1 MTDRASAVVTI
12 LFTDL
17 VGSTDLVSRAGDE
30 EAQRILRAHH
40 GLLAD
45 AVAAHGG
52 HEVKWLGD
60 GLMVA
65 FRSAADAV
73 RCAVV
78 MQQASHHPVQG
89 QHLAIRVGLN
99 AGEALRDAADYFG
112 TSVIV
117 ARRLCDR
124 AEGGQILCTETVA
137 GLLTGRSE
145 FAFSELGKLPLKG
158 VPEPVAA
165 LEVPYE
171 AQAESA
177 LRPTVPFVGREGE
190 MRQLSRRLADATAG
204 RGGLVLVAGEPG
216 IGKTRLA
223 EHLAEQAKGQG
234 VLVFG
239 GGCFE
244 GDWAPP
250 YAPFAEAIDV
260 YITTSEA
267 EELRADLGPGAGPLA
282 HLLPK
287 LRAVLPDLSEPV
299 PLQPD
304 EERFRL
310 LDAVAQLLIACSRR
324 APVLLCLDDLHWAD
338 SGTVAMLRHVARL
351 APRHRILV
359 LGTYRD
365 TDLHRTHPLAEALGT
380 LRRETEYERIR
391 LKGLDIPAVGDLLA
405 AFAEHDLPE
414 SVAAVWAEE
423 TDGNPFFI
431 RELVRHL
438 YEEGKFCRGPDGRW
452 TTTAPLRQLGIPEGV
467 RDVIGRRLSR
477 LSKETNQLLSAASAF
492 EGPFRFDI
500 VTAVAELGEAD
511 GLAALD
517 AALDAQVLQPAGAP
531 ETYVFTH
538 ALIRHTLYAQLS
550 TSRQVRLHRRV
561 AETLAAA
568 YEGHPSPGQAGEI
581 ASQYHRSAGL
591 APVKRGVEFALAA
604 AVHAETTGGQAEAA
618 RFLRMALDLLPEG
631 DPRRPRLLS
640 RLGAALIWAL
650 SFDEGL
656 DLAAQ
661 AGEAIADAE
670 GPEAAADY
678 LAAAASA
685 MGVAGNNPRAW
696 VLASH
701 GLRYTDDRRDLSWA
715 RLIVLDLQR
724 REWEDPLH
732 PGIPQDTP
740 ERWEAARILR
750 AADPDPVGFAG
761 LEAPFASR
769 TEVLTTRNITVMAD
783 YGGEFTRCLPLAIT
797 EAKESAARGQAIRAA
812 RCWMTVTFC
821 HVSLGNLRE
830 ARDALEES
838 ERLMALVGVPM
849 FGIIHAR
856 EMVAAAVDDEEEL
869 EQVAVV
875 FADLPAR
882 FVPGQAWAVG
892 PSYAV
897 SARTAARLGRLDEAV
912 RYLKLLAPW
921 LERSPGWA
929 VHFPTMAAYAAE
941 TLWLL
946 QRLDHAELIEKALKE
961 KVVSPDFRDMMV
973 DGRLA
978 LARLCVLQGRHDEAI
993 SWFGDA
999 RRVLSEQCARPLLAV
1014 CDHDEARMYARL
1026 VGPDAAERARQLL
1039 ESALR
1044 QFRALEMAG
1053 WIRRVLELSEH
1064 LDNHL

>member
-1 MTDRASAVVTI
+1 MTI

-17 VGSTDLVSRAGDE
+17 VGSTELVSRAGDE

-73 RCAVV
+73 RCAIE
-78 MQQASHHPVQG
+78 MQQASHRPVQG
-89 QHLAIRVGLN
+89 HHLAIRVELN

-137 GLLTGRSE
+137 GLLTGHSE
-145 FAFSELGKLPLKG
+145 FGFSALGKLALKG
-158 VPEPVAA
+158 VSEPVAT
-165 LEVPYE
+165 LQVRYE
-171 AQAESA
+171 APVGPA
-177 LRPTVPFVGREGE
+177 LPPTVPFVGREGE

-223 EHLAEQAKGQG
+223 EQLAERAKGQG
-234 VLVFG
+234 ALVFG

-250 YAPFAEAIDV
+250 YAPFVEAIDAH
-260 YITTSEA
+260 IATSEA
-267 EELRADLGPGAGPLA
+267 DELRVDLGPGAGPLA
-282 HLLPK
+282 HLVP
-287 LRAVLPDLSEPV
+287 RVRDALPDLSEPV
-299 PLQPD
+299 PLRPD

-310 LDAVAQLLIACSRR
+310 LDAVAQFLIACSRR

-338 SGTVAMLRHVARL
+338 KGTVAMLRHVARF

-414 SVAAVWAEE
+414 SVATVWAEE

-438 YEEGKFCRGPDGRW
+438 IEEGQVSRGSDGRW
-452 TTTAPLRQLGIPEGV
+452 TTTAPLRKLGIPEGV

-492 EGPFRFDI
+492 EGPFRFDV
-500 VTAVAELGEAD
+500 VTAVAELGESE
-511 GLAALD
+511 GLAAVD
-517 AALDAQVLQPAGAP
+517 AALAAQVFEPAGAP
-531 ETYVFTH
+531 DTYAFAH
-538 ALIRHTLYAQLS
+538 ALIRHTLYAELS

-568 YEGHPSPGQAGEI
+568 YEDRPSPGQAGEI

-591 APVKRGVEFALAA
+591 APVTRGVEFALAA
-604 AVHAETTGGQAEAA
+604 AVHAESTGGQDEAA
-618 RFLRMALDLLPEG
+618 RFLGMALDLLPAG

-656 DLAAQ
+656 ELAAQ

-678 LAAAASA
+678 LAAAASRNGSCGKQPA
-685 MGVAGNNPRAW
+685 RVGPRQP
-696 VLASH
+696 
-701 GLRYTDDRRDLSWA
+701 WA
-715 RLIVLDLQR
+715 
-724 REWEDPLH
+724 PLH
-732 PGIPQDTP
+732 
-740 ERWEAARILR
+740 RR
-750 AADPDPVGFAG
+750 
-761 LEAPFASR
+761 
-769 TEVLTTRNITVMAD
+769 
-783 YGGEFTRCLPLAIT
+783 
-797 EAKESAARGQAIRAA
+797 
-812 RCWMTVTFC
+812 
-821 HVSLGNLRE
+821 
-830 ARDALEES
+830 
-838 ERLMALVGVPM
+838 
-849 FGIIHAR
+849 
-856 EMVAAAVDDEEEL
+856 
-869 EQVAVV
+869 
-875 FADLPAR
+875 
-882 FVPGQAWAVG
+882 
-892 PSYAV
+892 
-897 SARTAARLGRLDEAV
+897 
-912 RYLKLLAPW
+912 
-921 LERSPGWA
+921 
-929 VHFPTMAAYAAE
+929 PT
-941 TLWLL
+941 
-946 QRLDHAELIEKALKE
+946 
-961 KVVSPDFRDMMV
+961 
-973 DGRLA
+973 
-978 LARLCVLQGRHDEAI
+978 
-993 SWFGDA
+993 
-999 RRVLSEQCARPLLAV
+999 RPLL
-1014 CDHDEARMYARL
+1014 
-1026 VGPDAAERARQLL
+1026 GAAHRARPP
-1039 ESALR
+1039 A
-1044 QFRALEMAG
+1044 A
-1053 WIRRVLELSEH
+1053 
-1064 LDNHL
+1064 